1 MKRCLTVIISLWL
14 AASAATA
21 ETATP
26 TGNKSAADIRA
37 VWLTT
42 VSGLDWPKRYA
53 RDEASIKSQQQELT
67 DMLDTLRR
75 AGVNTVMLQTRVRGT
90 VIYPSAIEPWDAC
103 MSGRAGVAPGYDPLN
118 FAINE
123 CHKRGME
130 LHAWIVTIPVGRW
143 DSYGCRRM
151 RKKYPNLVKQIDG
164 SGYMNP
170 ENPLTGDIIAA
181 VCAEIARCYDV
192 DGIHLDYIRY
202 PETWRIKG
210 SKTKA
215 RANITS
221 VVRKV
226 HDAVRSNQ
234 RREIKLSC
242 SPVGKYSDLSRYSSH
257 GWNAFDKV
265 CQDPRAW
272 LRDGLMDQLYPMMY
286 FKGNQFYP
294 FAIDWMEHSYGKDI
308 IAGLGVYFLDRRH
321 GDWRL
326 EEIKRQMCFAR
337 SLGMGVCF
345 FRAQFVME
353 NTQGLYD
360 YLRYEHDY
368 APVLFNAMDNGN
380 GSSQP
385 TEGNGTEASAD
396 NEQQALNTVAA
407 FPNDGNTMA
416 APPKGSVLDAGY
428 IIFETLQGT
437 PVAVKPFNSDK
448 INISDIPDGAYF
460 LRSVNRKGVTHRLGR
475 TIIKRQVTI

>member
-1 MKRCLTVIISLWL
+1 MKRYLTVIISLWL
-14 AASAATA
+14 GASAVTATA
-21 ETATP
+21 ATP
-26 TGNKSAADIRA
+26 TDDKSAAEIRA

-53 RDEASIKSQQQELT
+53 RDEASIKKQQQELT

-75 AGVNTVMLQTRVRGT
+75 AGVNTVLLQTRIRGT
-90 VIYPSAIEPWDAC
+90 VIYPSTIEPWDAC
-103 MSGRAGVAPGYDPLN
+103 MSGKAGAAPGYDPLS
-118 FAINE
+118 FAIDE

-130 LHAWIVTIPVGRW
+130 LHAWIVTIPVGKKN
-143 DSYGCRRM
+143 SYGCRRM
-151 RKKYPNLVKQIDG
+151 QSKYRNLIKQING
-164 SGYMNP
+164 EGYMDP

-181 VCAEIARCYDV
+181 VCAEIVRNYDV

-202 PETWRIKG
+202 PETWWIKG
-210 SKTKA
+210 SKAKA

-221 VVRKV
+221 IVRKV
-226 HDAVRSNQ
+226 HDAVRDNQ

-242 SPVGKYSDLSRYSSH
+242 SPIGKYSDLSRYSSH
-257 GWNAFDKV
+257 GWNAFDKG

-294 FAIDWMEHSYGKDI
+294 FALDWKEHSYGKDI
-308 IAGLGVYFLDRRH
+308 IAGLGIYFLDRRH
-321 GDWRL
+321 GDWHIS
-326 EEIKRQMCFAR
+326 EIKRQMCFAR
-337 SLGMGVCF
+337 SLNMGVAF

-353 NTQGLYD
+353 NTQCLYD

-368 APVLFNAMDNGN
+368 TPILYNAMDK
-380 GSSQP
+380 SDDSRQP
-385 TEGNGTEASAD
+385 TDHDGIETSAD
-396 NEQQALNTVAA
+396 GNAPALATITA
-407 FPNDGNTMA
+407 FANDGSTMT
-416 APPKGSVLDAGY
+416 APPKGSTLDAGY

-437 PVAVKPFNSDK
+437 PIAMKPFDSDE

-460 LRSVNRKGVTHRLGR
+460 LRSVNRKGITHRLGR
-475 TIIKRQVTI
+475 TIIKRI